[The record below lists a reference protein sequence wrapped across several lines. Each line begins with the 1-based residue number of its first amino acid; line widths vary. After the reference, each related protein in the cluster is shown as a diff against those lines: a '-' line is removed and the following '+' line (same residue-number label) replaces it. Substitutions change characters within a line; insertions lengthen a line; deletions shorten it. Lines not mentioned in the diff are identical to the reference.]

1 MNNKPNATT
10 VFFDP
15 AGDDAC
21 SPRREETDRL
31 FGIPVTQ
38 YEPKIFVVALRY
50 APVREDTKDI
60 VQQNFPKGFIH
71 LHRFEGKSSF
81 FACRS
86 KT

>member
-1 MNNKPNATT
+1 VLATKR
-10 VFFDP
+10 
-15 AGDDAC
+15 GDGQAFWN
-21 SPRREETDRL
+21 PLTR
-31 FGIPVTQ
+31 
-38 YEPKIFVVALRY
+38 YEPKILVLALRY
-50 APVREDTKDI
+50 APVREDAKDI